1 MRVRFL
7 VRACLLWL
15 LLVTGSVAQEAP
27 LDGIELRESGEAYA
41 ASIRFRG
48 INTSVGYF
56 DPTRPPPP
64 LETDETLR
72 QQPDVDGDRVF
83 EAAGNVRATVIII
96 CAAILLFLTYII
108 VSYGGRFGVSFA
120 RDPEDGS
127 SDSIS
132 VRRVAKR
139 NAAEPVG
146 LEAILRMPDK
156 REALV
161 ALCKSLLARSVAAQ
175 GVLFQRS
182 WTDRDALRRVPAEM
196 PHRDALRALVLASER
211 VQFGGRDVTETEFR
225 DHLESVRPLW
235 TGAGAS
241 S

>member
-1 MRVRFL
+1 MRVCVL
-7 VRACLLWL
+7 VRACLLWV
-15 LLVTGSVAQEAP
+15 LVATGSAAQEAP
-27 LDGIELRESGEAYA
+27 LDGIEIRESGEAYA

-56 DPTRPPPP
+56 DPTRPAPP
-64 LETDETLR
+64 LETNETPR
-72 QQPDVDGDRVF
+72 QQPDIDGDRVF
-83 EAAGNVRATVIII
+83 EAAGNVRITFIIV

-127 SDSIS
+127 QEGVA
-132 VRRVAKR
+132 VRKGSMRQ
-139 NAAEPVG
+139 NAEPVG

-156 REALV
+156 KEALV

-182 WTDRDALRRVPAEM
+182 WTDRDALRRVPADL
-196 PHRDALRALVLASER
+196 PHRDALHALVLASER
-211 VQFGGRDVTETEFR
+211 VQFGGRDVTEGEFR
-225 DHLESVRPLW
+225 EYLESVRPLW
-235 TGAGAS
+235 TGAAS
-241 S
+241 